1 MIKFK
6 IYASATELPLAWDAL
21 PVSDIFLKTPF
32 LRALEQSSPSNIT
45 TYFVCVFSSEMLVG
59 ISILQ
64 RVELVADDIFR
75 KKSDSRIKELGKRL
89 AAKFLKGNIIVVGN
103 LMHTGQHGLYF
114 SAEAITQDEF
124 LESVLKAVNQL
135 ALTIKNDFG
144 KKVRIIAFKD
154 FFETDVIHTSSAVLK
169 RHQFFKARVQP
180 NMIFSKRLLWNT
192 AEDYVAAFNKK
203 YRRRYLTAK
212 KKKVPIALR
221 ELDLEAVR
229 DYSKDLYSLY
239 ENVSDNAGV
248 NSFKL
253 HPNHFYE
260 LKVQLTNDF
269 KLFGYFIDNTLV
281 GFFTLIKNQ
290 NNLETYFL
298 GYDPK
303 LQQEHQMYLNMLFD
317 MAAFGVENNFKNVV
331 FARTAMEIKS
341 SIGAKPHDM
350 SIYLKH
356 TNTLIANRILRNL
369 VKFMNPARDWD
380 ERHPF

>member
-45 TYFVCVFSSEMLVG
+45 TSFVCIFSSEMLVG

-64 RVELVADDIFR
+64 RVELIADDIFR
-75 KKSDSRIKELGKRL
+75 KISDSRIKELGKRL

-114 SAEAITQDEF
+114 SAEAIKQDEF

-135 ALTIKNDFG
+135 ALTIKNNFG

-180 NMIFSKRLLWNT
+180 NMIFSKRVVWNT

-203 YRRRYLTAK
+203 YRRRYRTAK
-212 KKKVPIALR
+212 KKKEPIVFR

-260 LKVQLTNDF
+260 LKLQLTNDI

-298 GYDPK
+298 GYDSK

-369 VKFMNPARDWD
+369 VKFMNPVRDWG